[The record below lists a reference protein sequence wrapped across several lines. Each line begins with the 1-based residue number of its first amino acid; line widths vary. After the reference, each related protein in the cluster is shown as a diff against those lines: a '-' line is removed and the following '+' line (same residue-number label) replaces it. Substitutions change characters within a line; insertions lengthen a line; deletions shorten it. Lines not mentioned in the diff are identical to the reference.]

1 MIKNDM
7 EMKQYLP
14 DEYYKKLTPDRT
26 FFFNTVNTFY
36 PGFLQALITG
46 AQKQRVDVQS
56 TEEAKQTIEATDEW
70 VSNLS
75 AIPFFSKVSIII
87 SLFNT
92 IMQKNGRTLHL
103 LKQGSKA
110 QPASR
115 KRKKY
120 SVVGTLQ
127 EYKKQKLDDI

>member
-14 DEYYKKLTPDRT
+14 DEYYKKLTPDKT

-87 SLFNT
+87 SLLNT
-92 IMQKNGRTLHL
+92 IMQK
-103 LKQGSKA
+103 
-110 QPASR
+110 
-115 KRKKY
+115 KRKDFALAE
-120 SVVGTLQ
+120 VGF
-127 EYKKQKLDDI
+127 